1 MNTQMYKPEGYYVG
15 SAEAR
20 ECYYTQNALEKA
32 AATGKILEAQVTL
45 CDSEFSLHVD
55 LGCMKGKIPKE
66 EAVYQPSGEEIKDIA
81 VITRVGKT
89 VAFKILG
96 FTNENGETVA
106 ILSRRAAQ
114 KSCLEN
120 FLMTL
125 IPGDIVDAKITH
137 LEPFGAF
144 VDIGCGVISLL
155 SIDCISVSRISHP
168 RDRFYTGM
176 PIKVVIKSI
185 DYETGR
191 IYVSHKELLGTWEE
205 NIEKFEIGQTIA
217 GTVRSIEPYGIFVE
231 LTPNLAGLAEYREGV
246 TPGQRAAVYIKNIIP
261 EKMKVKLVLVDA
273 YSTAAPAD
281 YRFDYFEERSHID
294 RWVYSPDA
302 CDRTVMTEFTES
314 GEI

>member
-1 MNTQMYKPEGYYVG
+1 MNTQMYKPEGFFTG
-15 SAEAR
+15 AEGK
-20 ECYYTQNALEKA
+20 ESFYSQNALEKA
-32 AATGKILEAQVTL
+32 LATGKILEAQATL
-45 CDSEFSLHVD
+45 CDSEFSLYVD
-55 LGCMKGKIPKE
+55 LGSMKGKIPRS

-89 VAFKILG
+89 VAFKVIG
-96 FTNENGETVA
+96 FAVENGETVA

-114 KSCLEN
+114 KACLEN
-120 FLMTL
+120 YLMTL
-125 IPGDIVDAKITH
+125 VPGDVVDAQVTH

-176 PIKVVIKSI
+176 RIKAVIKNI
-185 DYETGR
+185 DYDTSR

-205 NIEKFEIGQTIA
+205 NVSKFEVGQTIA
-217 GTVRSIEPYGIFVE
+217 GIVRSVEPYGIFVE

-246 TPGQRAAVYIKNIIP
+246 TQGQRAAVYIKNIIP

-273 YSTAAPAD
+273 YSSSAPSD
-281 YRFDYFEERSHID
+281 YRFDYFETRTHID
-294 RWVYSPDA
+294 HFVYSPSD
-302 CDRTVMTEFTES
+302 CERVVRTDFSE
-314 GEI
+314 